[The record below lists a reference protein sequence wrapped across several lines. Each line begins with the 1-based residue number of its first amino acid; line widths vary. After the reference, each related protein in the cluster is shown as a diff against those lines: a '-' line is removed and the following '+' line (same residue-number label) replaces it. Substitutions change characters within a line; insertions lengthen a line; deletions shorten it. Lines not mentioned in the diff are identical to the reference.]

1 MKICWL
7 LAIFHVCKWNGME
20 YFNQIPFQLISIP
33 RWFLI
38 TCSCVS
44 VSVGISRCWC
54 TGVVFVQ
61 PGVKVNGA
69 WTTTVMSC
77 CSNSCC
83 QTSIKLLVSFTF
95 QCTTRAQ
102 EHRAAVTQDS
112 GLHTR
117 HATCVNMPMT
127 LTLSFLPQIVILGT
141 LSLTKLNYGPATIIL
156 N

>member
-1 MKICWL
+1 MIHDQFHSSDLWSWFKITLYLVMIILHNDLTQHCK
-7 LAIFHVCKWNGME
+7 HVPA
-20 YFNQIPFQLISIP
+20 FRFQ
-33 RWFLI
+33 
-38 TCSCVS
+38 S
-44 VSVGISRCWC
+44 VSRRWR
-54 TGVVFVQ
+54 TGVVFMQ
-61 PGVKVNGA
+61 SGVKVNGA

-141 LSLTKLNYGPATIIL
+141 LSLTKLNHGPATIIL